1 MVAKKGTVELR
12 GLEIALARIEVVGDT
27 PLIMH
32 AWADKAIQMIR
43 DKQAG
48 RAKPKS
54 EARDEAA
61 IEIEYKQSAYWIA
74 PGQPGFPATA
84 FKAATIGACRQYAI
98 LPMTTAKTV
107 MFIEGVTNERGEALI
122 PLEGVMQRRTDM
134 VRLET
139 GVADIRYRY
148 QVWPWRA
155 VLPVRFNASVLS
167 LEQLVNLVNAGGMG
181 GVGEWRPSA
190 PKSSTGDFG
199 RYHVGASVLTA

>member
-1 MVAKKGTVELR
+1 MAAKKAVPQVEIK
-12 GLEIALARIEVVGDT
+12 GLEIRQLDLVIVGDT

-32 AWADKAIQMIR
+32 AWSQKAVQMMQ

-48 RAKPKS
+48 KATSKNPK
-54 EARDEAA
+54 RDEDA
-61 IEIEYKQSAYWIA
+61 IEIEFEQSVYWIS
-74 PGQPGFPATA
+74 PGKPGFPAAA
-84 FKAATIGACRQYAI
+84 FKAATVGACRQYAI

-107 MFIEGVTNERGEALI
+107 LFIEGEINELGQSLVPI
-122 PLEGVMQRRTDM
+122 IGPMMRRQDM

-148 QVWPWRA
+148 QFYPWSA
-155 VLPVRFNASVLS
+155 VLRVKFNSAVITP
-167 LEQLVNLVNAGGMG
+167 EQIVNLVNAGGMG

-199 RYHVGASVLTA
+199 RYHIQIKQ